1 MERLEA
7 IAMYMTDFKD
17 IQMDYMASQV
27 KRNNMI
33 SMGGGGGEGGGGR
46 GDDVDNNNNGNN
58 DSLVKFSPFGPPP
71 SPSPQNKKWD
81 HTALWYETLFPPL

>member
-1 MERLEA
+1 MERMEA

-46 GDDVDNNNNGNN
+46 GEDVNNNNNTN
-58 DSLVKFSPFGPPP
+58 SNTVATPATAAAP
-71 SPSPQNKKWD
+71 SAPAGGTS
-81 HTALWYETLFPPL
+81 